1 MLYRGSISWLHQH
14 VSIVKHY
21 YDYDV
26 EVAKAFEHTV
36 THNNTFTVFCNKKE
50 IATAV
55 FNNNHYICSR
65 KQDIDL
71 GTVCP
76 HILVIKHVPPE
87 GYTHEMFSTDTFR
100 KAFKVTAPPLPNMEF
115 RNATPN
121 LTTNQQ
127 RLIKAIML
135 EERVQAMQQ
144 IKYWAHFLTSRRGDN

>member
-26 EVAKAFEHTV
+26 EAAKAFEHTV
-36 THNNTFTVFCNKKE
+36 THNSTSTVFHSKKE
-50 IATAV
+50 IVTIV

-76 HILVIKHVPPE
+76 LFLPLNMSHQKNIHMKCSQLIRLGKHLKWLHHLSLILNPRMPPKTHHKPTEVNKSEHV
-87 GYTHEMFSTDTFR
+87 
-100 KAFKVTAPPLPNMEF
+100 
-115 RNATPN
+115 
-121 LTTNQQ
+121 
-127 RLIKAIML
+127 
-135 EERVQAMQQ
+135 
-144 IKYWAHFLTSRRGDN
+144 